1 MSNMYEEEKQEVQ
14 LEVEEEGQE
23 VFIEP
28 ETDSKPEV
36 KTATEETV
44 EETVEEEK
52 PEEQTQEEELETY
65 SKGVQK
71 RIKQL
76 NDRYRN
82 EQLQREEAVRV
93 AEQLIQE
100 NQKLKTRVSNLDS
113 GYLTEQGAR
122 VDSQLEAARRVFKEA
137 YESGDADA
145 ITAGQEALARATAES
160 DRYELAKK
168 KADERVAVQQ
178 QTQQQQVAPQQ
189 QAAPQQQQP
198 KPDPK
203 AKDWAE
209 KNEWFGQDEVMTYA
223 TFGIH
228 RKLIEEEGFD
238 PNSDEYY
245 SEINRRLRSEFP
257 NKFQTAKKTGSNQV
271 ASAGSSA
278 SRNPKQGRKN
288 SVKLSPSQ
296 IAIAKKLNVPLEE
309 YAKYVKD

>member
-1 MSNMYEEEKQEVQ
+1 MSNTYEEEKP
-14 LEVEEEGQE
+14 EVETEDEGQE
-23 VFIEP
+23 VFLESDDSEEP
-28 ETDSKPEV
+28 EEKAAVAEKEPEP
-36 KTATEETV
+36 ASGD
-44 EETVEEEK
+44 
-52 PEEQTQEEELETY
+52 EELDSY

-82 EQLQREEAVRV
+82 EQLQREEAVRM
-93 AEQLIQE
+93 AEQLLDE
-100 NQKLKTRVSNLDS
+100 NKKLKSRVENLDS
-113 GYLTEQGAR
+113 GYLNEYGAR
-122 VDSQLEAARRVFKEA
+122 IESQLEAARRSFKDA

-145 ITAGQEALARATAES
+145 VTAAQEALARATAES
-160 DRYELAKK
+160 DRYALAKK
-168 KADERVAVQQ
+168 KAEERVSIQRTQAEQQ
-178 QTQQQQVAPQQ
+178 PTRQEVQQVA
-189 QAAPQQQQP
+189 QQP

-203 AKDWAE
+203 AQQWAE

-245 SEINRRLRSEFP
+245 SEIDRRLRSEFP
-257 NKFQTAKKTGSNQV
+257 NKFQPAKKSGSNQV